1 LQRIKVAVFKVKTAL
16 KGKQVKDF
24 ALVIKDRINRKSHN
38 KQIIIPVLFPQL

>member
-24 ALVIKDRINRKSHN
+24 TLEIWDRINLESSKM
-38 KQIIIPVLFPQL
+38 